1 MTHGEFYIIIIEYIY
16 REVMSLITHSDITM
30 KKIAAVE
37 NVVDMLT
44 KPIHFLKFKHCLD
57 LTCVC
62 IL

>member
-1 MTHGEFYIIIIEYIY
+1 
-16 REVMSLITHSDITM
+16 MSLITHSDITM